1 MELILIGFMGSGKTT
16 ISRMLGKM
24 LNTSVTDLDDE
35 IVRRAGMTIPDIF
48 AQNGEEYFRQL
59 EHDTLA
65 DIIKSDQGIL
75 ATGGGTPMRPDNLT
89 ILKDTSTPVVLLK
102 ASAMET
108 LRRIGGDSGRPLAK
122 SLDEKGIADLQA
134 QRQVNYDACA
144 DLTIKTDGLGP
155 AAIAEEIVSFLN
167 LPISAN

>member
-35 IVRRAGMTIPDIF
+35 IVRRASMTIPDIF

-144 DLTIKTDGLGP
+144 DLTIKTDGLSP

>member
-35 IVRRAGMTIPDIF
+35 IVRRTGMTIPDIF

-102 ASAMET
+102 ASATET

-144 DLTIKTDGLGP
+144 DLTIKTDGLSP
-155 AAIAEEIVSFLN
+155 AAIAKEITDFLN
-167 LPISAN
+167 LPVSAN

>member
-24 LNTSVTDLDDE
+24 LNAPVTDLDDE

-102 ASAMET
+102 ASATET

-144 DLTIKTDGLGP
+144 DLTIKTDGLSP

>member
-144 DLTIKTDGLGP
+144 DLTIKTDGLSP

>member
-16 ISRMLGKM
+16 VSRMLGKM
-24 LNTSVTDLDDE
+24 LNAPVTDLDDE
-35 IVRRAGMTIPDIF
+35 IVRRTGMTIPDIF

-102 ASAMET
+102 ASATET

-144 DLTIKTDGLGP
+144 DLTIKTDGLSP
-155 AAIAEEIVSFLN
+155 AAIAKEITDFLN
-167 LPISAN
+167 LPASAN

>member
-24 LNTSVTDLDDE
+24 LNAPVTDLDDE

-75 ATGGGTPMRPDNLT
+75 TTGGGTPMRPDNLT

-102 ASAMET
+102 ASATET

-144 DLTIKTDGLGP
+144 DLTIKTDGLSP
-155 AAIAEEIVSFLN
+155 AAIAKEITDFLN
-167 LPISAN
+167 LPVSAN

>member
-122 SLDEKGIADLQA
+122 SLDEKGISDLQA

-144 DLTIKTDGLGP
+144 DLTIKTDGLSP

>member
-108 LRRIGGDSGRPLAK
+108 LRRIGGESGRPLAK
-122 SLDEKGIADLQA
+122 SLDEKGIANLQA

-144 DLTIKTDGLGP
+144 DLTIKTDGLSP